1 MDRFENARVFAAVIE
16 GGGFT
21 RAAERLGLSRA
32 ATSKHVLQLEQRLG
46 ARLLD
51 RTTRRVSVT
60 AAGRTFYEQC
70 RRILADLEE
79 AERTAGELHNEPR
92 GELRVIAPT
101 NFGLTEIG
109 TAITDFLVA
118 YPQLR
123 INLTLNDHLT
133 DPIEGGY
140 DVAISVDMP
149 RGTSSSLVACKLY
162 TSQRVLCAAP
172 DYLAR
177 RGEPQRPDDLTHH
190 DCLSYSYLAVPD
202 EWHFVGP
209 DGERVVKVSG
219 PIVTSHRP
227 VLRTAAVRGLGI
239 AYGPADFFRD
249 DIEAGRLIAVLP
261 NHQLPEAT
269 IYAIY
274 PVSKQLSAKVKVF
287 NDFIATYFAENQRP
301 LRSQATTSAAFLSGG
316 NTG

>member
-1 MDRFENARVFAAVIE
+1 MDRFENARVFTTVIE
-16 GGGFT
+16 AGGFT
-21 RAAERLGLSRA
+21 RAAERLGVSRA

-70 RRILADLEE
+70 RRILADLED

-101 NFGLTEIG
+101 NFGLADIG

-118 YPQLR
+118 HPRLR

-149 RGTSSSLVACKLY
+149 RGASTSLVVRKLN
-162 TSQRVLCAAP
+162 TSRRVLCAAP
-172 DYLAR
+172 EYLER
-177 RGEPQRPDDLTHH
+177 RGIAREHPRTSQRTI
-190 DCLSYSYLAVPD
+190 
-202 EWHFVGP
+202 
-209 DGERVVKVSG
+209 VS
-219 PIVTSHRP
+219 VTATLPYPTNGISP
-227 VLRTAAVRGLGI
+227 APTANAW
-239 AYGPADFFRD
+239 
-249 DIEAGRLIAVLP
+249 
-261 NHQLPEAT
+261 
-269 IYAIY
+269 
-274 PVSKQLSAKVKVF
+274 
-287 NDFIATYFAENQRP
+287 
-301 LRSQATTSAAFLSGG
+301 
-316 NTG
+316 

>member
-1 MDRFENARVFAAVIE
+1 MDRFENARIFAAVVE
-16 GGGFT
+16 AGGFT

-70 RRILADLEE
+70 RRI
-79 AERTAGELHNEPR
+79 
-92 GELRVIAPT
+92 IAPT

-140 DVAISVDMP
+140 DVAIS
-149 RGTSSSLVACKLY
+149 
-162 TSQRVLCAAP
+162 
-172 DYLAR
+172 
-177 RGEPQRPDDLTHH
+177 
-190 DCLSYSYLAVPD
+190 
-202 EWHFVGP
+202 
-209 DGERVVKVSG
+209 
-219 PIVTSHRP
+219 
-227 VLRTAAVRGLGI
+227 
-239 AYGPADFFRD
+239 
-249 DIEAGRLIAVLP
+249 
-261 NHQLPEAT
+261 
-269 IYAIY
+269 
-274 PVSKQLSAKVKVF
+274 
-287 NDFIATYFAENQRP
+287 
-301 LRSQATTSAAFLSGG
+301 
-316 NTG
+316 